1 MIEDAFLVASEQG
14 LLPEPPQ
21 ALQGQ
26 QIRVKYV
33 SLLAQA
39 QEAASASSMERTMAF
54 VGNLTGVAPDILDN
68 FDTDVAAREYADIM
82 GTSPAL
88 VRDIVVRDKIR
99 ADRQAAQQQA
109 QQQEQATAAVDV
121 AGKGAQAAKL
131 LSETDS
137 QNPNALTSL
146 LQRGQSRGI

>member
-1 MIEDAFLVASEQG
+1 MS
-14 LLPEPPQ
+14 
-21 ALQGQ
+21 
-26 QIRVKYV
+26 
-33 SLLAQA
+33 
-39 QEAASASSMERTMAF
+39 F

-99 ADRQAAQQQA
+99 ADRQEAQQQA
-109 QQQEQATAAVDV
+109 QQQEQAAQAAQTGVQ
-121 AGKGAQAAKL
+121 GAQAAKL

-137 QNPNALTSL
+137 QNPNALTAL